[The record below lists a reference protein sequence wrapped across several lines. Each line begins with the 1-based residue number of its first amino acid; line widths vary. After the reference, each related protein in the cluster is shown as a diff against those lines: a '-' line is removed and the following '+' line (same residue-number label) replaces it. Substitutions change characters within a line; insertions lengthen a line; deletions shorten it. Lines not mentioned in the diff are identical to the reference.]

1 MSDEELKYPQW
12 QEPLQAALSDA
23 GSPDLLKKIQ
33 AAEQAIYERFQI
45 LADGRGH
52 DPSDRPW
59 PMRCLSC
66 GRYSETSYPFRT
78 GTGSQFTDQAVLQRD
93 ECSVGRPKSRYRF
106 LPIVL
111 MPA

>member
-12 QEPLQAALSDA
+12 QEPLQTALSDA

-52 DPSDRPW
+52 ESERQAMADA
-59 PMRCLSC
+59 LS
-66 GRYSETSYPFRT
+66 
-78 GTGSQFTDQAVLQRD
+78 VLRKIQRD
-93 ECSVGRPKSRYRF
+93 KLSFPDWNG
-106 LPIVL
+106 
-111 MPA
+111 